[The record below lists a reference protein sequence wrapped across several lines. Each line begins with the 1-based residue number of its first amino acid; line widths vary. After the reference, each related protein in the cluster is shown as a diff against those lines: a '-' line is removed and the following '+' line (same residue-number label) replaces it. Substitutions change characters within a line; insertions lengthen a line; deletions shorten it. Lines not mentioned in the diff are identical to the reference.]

1 MPRSR
6 RRLPARVAEFIS
18 FPRNVWL
25 LLAQNLAV
33 FVGIGVQALVLNL
46 YLISLGYREDFLG
59 LIAFANT
66 IAIGAAALP
75 ASALANRF
83 GARRC
88 LIAATIGLAIAT
100 VAAVSS
106 PLAVVI
112 ILAVVVVGVSQ
123 AFIFVPLAP
132 YLMENSHPSDHPRAF
147 AVSFSVLSI
156 GAVIGSG
163 LGGVLPGLVTA
174 GAASVVEGYRVAL
187 LVGAAMS
194 GLGTVAMLLA
204 TDRPAQ
210 ASSPVSSVVPPPVR
224 NSSARRPPPPLLLTD
239 RRFLQRDLTMMALSG
254 GLLAVSTGLVV
265 PFYNVYLYDQTGA
278 STEQV
283 GVVYAAGAALMAP
296 LSLIGPALGT
306 RLGTVRAIAIARL
319 LAVPVILL
327 PLLVTSFGGG
337 MAAYV
342 LRAALV
348 SLTQPIDNAFA
359 LSRVPDFMRARAAAI
374 RTISWNGG
382 WALASVGAGSTIVR
396 WGYGPVFVAAALC
409 LMACVVVHY
418 VAFRDSAPDAITDPD
433 ESIALPE
440 SAEPNRLP
448 TT

>member
-1 MPRSR
+1 MTEYLR
-6 RRLPARVAEFIS
+6 

-75 ASALANRF
+75 ASALANRY

-88 LIAATIGLAIAT
+88 LIAATLGLAIAT
-100 VAAVSS
+100 VLAVSS
-106 PLAVVI
+106 PLPTII
-112 ILAVVVVGVSQ
+112 ILAVVVVGISQ
-123 AFIFVPLAP
+123 AFIFVPMAP
-132 YLMENSHPSDHPRAF
+132 YLMDNSSPSDHPRAF
-147 AVSFSVLSI
+147 AVSFAVLSV
-156 GAVIGSG
+156 GSVIGSG
-163 LGGVLPGLVTA
+163 LGGVLPGLVTTDA
-174 GAASVVEGYRVAL
+174 QPGVEGYRIAL

-194 GLGTVAMLLA
+194 GLGAVAMLLA

-210 ASSPVSSVVPPPVR
+210 ASPGAPVSARAVSNPV
-224 NSSARRPPPPLLLTD
+224 ARRSPDPLAD
-239 RRFLQRDLTMMALSG
+239 RRFLRRDLTMMAVAV
-254 GLLAVSTGLVV
+254 GLLAASTGLVV

-296 LSLIGPALGT
+296 LSLIGPAMGT
-306 RLGTVRAIAIARL
+306 RLGTVPAIAIARL
-319 LAVPVILL
+319 LAVPAILL

-337 MAAYV
+337 LVAYV

-359 LSRVPDFMRARAAAI
+359 LSRVPDYMRARAAAI
-374 RTISWNGG
+374 RTISWNAG
-382 WALASVGAGSTIVR
+382 WALASVGAGGTIVR

-409 LMACVVVHY
+409 LLACVAVHY
-418 VAFRDSAPDAITDPD
+418 LAFRDEISLDSVASSDPPSSSD
-433 ESIALPE
+433 PN
-440 SAEPNRLP
+440 EPGRL
-448 TT
+448 TAN